1 MKDSVAVVNGRVL
14 HSGAREPED
23 AEVLIEDG
31 VVAKVSETVREENA
45 DEEIDADGALVLPGA
60 VDVHVHFREPGATHK
75 EDWRTGS
82 RSAVAGG
89 VTTVVDQP
97 NTEPPTVD
105 GEAFDEKRALASKS
119 VADYGINAGV
129 TEDWKPDELFERPVC
144 AFGEVFMADSTG
156 GMGIDASL
164 FESAVRQV
172 DGRGELVTVHAED
185 SDEFV
190 DVDLDTEDADAWS
203 RHRPP
208 EAEVTAVKSAVE
220 VADEPVHFAHVS
232 HPRSVEV
239 IDETPHTCEVTPHH
253 ILLSRDDLGNLGTHG
268 KMNPPLR
275 SESARKEMFRK
286 VAEGAVDCVAT
297 DHAPHTL
304 DEKNAPVSE
313 APSGVPGVETLY
325 PLLLALA
332 FDGELPL
339 SRVVEV
345 VASEPARV
353 FGFEGKGAI
362 REGKDADIVVV
373 DEMVEDLRAE
383 RLHSRCEWTPYEGFE
398 GVFPRLV
405 MRRGQV
411 VYERDIEGGEF
422 ADGGGRLV
430 S

>member
-1 MKDSVAVVNGRVL
+1 
-14 HSGAREPED
+14 
-23 AEVLIEDG
+23 
-31 VVAKVSETVREENA
+31 
-45 DEEIDADGALVLPGA
+45 
-60 VDVHVHFREPGATHK
+60 
-75 EDWRTGS
+75 
-82 RSAVAGG
+82 
-89 VTTVVDQP
+89 
-97 NTEPPTVD
+97 
-105 GEAFDEKRALASKS
+105 
-119 VADYGINAGV
+119 
-129 TEDWKPDELFERPVC
+129 
-144 AFGEVFMADSTG
+144 
-156 GMGIDASL
+156 
-164 FESAVRQV
+164 
-172 DGRGELVTVHAED
+172 
-185 SDEFV
+185 
-190 DVDLDTEDADAWS
+190 
-203 RHRPP
+203 
-208 EAEVTAVKSAVE
+208 
-220 VADEPVHFAHVS
+220 
-232 HPRSVEV
+232 
-239 IDETPHTCEVTPHH
+239 
-253 ILLSRDDLGNLGTHG
+253 
-268 KMNPPLR
+268 MNPPLR
-275 SESARKEMFRK
+275 SESAREEMFRK

>member
-14 HSGAREPED
+14 RSGAREPED
-23 AEVLIEDG
+23 AEVLVEDG

-172 DGRGELVTVHAED
+172 DGRGELMTVHAED

-208 EAEVTAVKSAVE
+208 EAEVTAVESAVE

-275 SESARKEMFRK
+275 SESAREEMFRK